1 MSDLDEYLILE
12 DNVRHSYMGV
22 VWSHKIQEKQA
33 DILATK
39 YRILEIVRVVCT
51 SLTSAGLV
59 SLIFTDG
66 LLVKIIVTVL
76 SCISTI
82 ISILFQ
88 SFNTQASII
97 SHKKAGNDLLA
108 IRERLRILLLKI
120 KQRLRSAAEL
130 TETYEQIIKELSKI
144 YSEAPQTTDKAV
156 KEASISLNIKKDN
169 EFSDAEI
176 DANLPKSLKR
186 SQL

>member
-1 MSDLDEYLILE
+1 MMSGLDEYLILE
-12 DNVRHSYMGV
+12 DNVRHSYMSV

-39 YRILEIVRVVCT
+39 YRKLEIVRVVCT

-66 LLVKIIVTVL
+66 LLVKIIATIL

-97 SHKKAGNDLLA
+97 SHKMEIA
-108 IRERLRILLLKI
+108 IRRFL
-120 KQRLRSAAEL
+120 
-130 TETYEQIIKELSKI
+130 
-144 YSEAPQTTDKAV
+144 
-156 KEASISLNIKKDN
+156 
-169 EFSDAEI
+169 
-176 DANLPKSLKR
+176 
-186 SQL
+186 